1 MKLKSVLLLT
11 IFFCAGSVFGQISDS
26 LNQKNQSTF
35 TVKPKSKD
43 LKVLKTPDAFYSETV
58 KVLSLN
64 DRVSVVDSMG
74 SFYKITS
81 ENGDFSGFVPKSSV
95 LRPDQINSADKI
107 QIVDKDELLYRVE
120 LRKTDLI
127 IGILALGLAWD
138 YAFTTSDMN
147 KALQK
152 IDKSGLSINTDN
164 LKSSRNTKF
173 TLAAI
178 FGLVGLYEVYSSVSE
193 VKTNP

>member
-1 MKLKSVLLLT
+1 MKLKSGLLFC
-11 IFFCAGSVFGQISDS
+11 IFFSAGSVFGQVSDS
-26 LNQKNQSTF
+26 LSQNNPSLF
-35 TVKPKSKD
+35 TVRPKSAD
-43 LKVLKTPDAFYSETV
+43 LKVLKTPDPFYSETV

-81 ENGDFSGFVPKSSV
+81 ENGDFSGFVPKLSV
-95 LRPDQINSADKI
+95 LRSGADDSKNL
-107 QIVDKDELLYRVE
+107 VLVKDTSDIPFQVE
-120 LRKTDLI
+120 LKKTDFI
-127 IGILALGLAWD
+127 IGVLALGLAFD

-147 KALQK
+147 SALKK
-152 IDKSGLSINTDN
+152 IKDSKVEINTERFE
-164 LKSSRNTKF
+164 SSRDTKF
-173 TLAAI
+173 TLAVI

>member
-1 MKLKSVLLLT
+1 MKLKSVLL
-11 IFFCAGSVFGQISDS
+11 FCIYFSAGSVFGQVSDS
-26 LNQKNQSTF
+26 LSQNNPSLF
-35 TVKPKSKD
+35 TVRPKSAD
-43 LKVLKTPDAFYSETV
+43 LKVLKKPDPFYSETV

-95 LRPDQINSADKI
+95 LRSGADDSKNL
-107 QIVDKDELLYRVE
+107 VLVKDTNDIPFQVE
-120 LRKTDLI
+120 LKKTDFI
-127 IGILALGLAWD
+127 IGVLALGLAFD

-147 KALQK
+147 SALKK
-152 IDKSGLSINTDN
+152 IKDSKVEINTERFE
-164 LKSSRNTKF
+164 SSRDTKF
-173 TLAAI
+173 TLAVI